1 MILLLVYNFYTVS
14 NLIDTSIENIA
25 QFDLTTNII
34 FKLASPPMELN
45 EHYSIPFTR

>member
-1 MILLLVYNFYTVS
+1 MILLFVYNFYTIS

-34 FKLASPPMELN
+34 FKLASPMELN